1 MAAVFQNVYHYNV
14 VFSLLVGRVGGRFRR
29 QLRPCRWKRIK
40 FYGRYLFFFIYLCDS
55 GFQRAFAWT
64 TSREKI
70 VDADCWLSWRNVDAE
85 AAKQMKLSPSSPKN
99 NKFSSRPIKPLARQE
114 VQPPCFL
121 LICTQTPAYWHPKLW
136 IKWNGSFYFVSF
148 VEKRCSSICPE
159 KTTENSK
166 RS

>member
-1 MAAVFQNVYHYNV
+1 MAADFQNVYHYNV
-14 VFSLLVGRVGGRFRR
+14 LFLLVGRVGGHFRR

-40 FYGRYLFFFIYLCDS
+40 FYGRYLFFSFTCVI
-55 GFQRAFAWT
+55 RAF
-64 TSREKI
+64 S
-70 VDADCWLSWRNVDAE
+70 V
-85 AAKQMKLSPSSPKN
+85 LSPELHRGKKLWTLIADFPDEMWMLKQPNRWNCRRLLQKN
-99 NKFSSRPIKPLARQE
+99 NNFSSRPIKPLARQE

-148 VEKRCSSICPE
+148 VEKRCSSFCPE
-159 KTTENSK
+159 NTTENSK